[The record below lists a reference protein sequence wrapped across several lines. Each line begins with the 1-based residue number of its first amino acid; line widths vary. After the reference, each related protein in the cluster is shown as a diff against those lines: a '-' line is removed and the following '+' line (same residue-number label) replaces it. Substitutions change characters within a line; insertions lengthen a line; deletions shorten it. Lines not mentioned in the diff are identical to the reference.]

1 MDNSSSI
8 YKVWRT
14 ATRQPT
20 TIAAAAAAF
29 FSTTCPL
36 QVEADG
42 DIWCGVVWSGG
53 GGKERGKRVE
63 GPGRVDQ
70 QQQQQF
76 GARSELLFLLLLGP
90 CCCCCCC
97 WRRLRE
103 RAREREKR
111 KTEGTRAGWVV
122 DPAGPVLRS
131 NWEMGASFGSSKVGC
146 ASDLSG
152 SYKNFVTWAF
162 FLFGFGF
169 FSFLFLFFF
178 FPKKET
184 RQRPT
189 DWLTHRP
196 TDVPPTNPMDGW
208 MNRWM
213 GRMDRWMG
221 WMDEYIDRWMG
232 WMDGWI
238 EGWDG

>member
-8 YKVWRT
+8 YKLWRT
-14 ATRQPT
+14 ATRLPT

-97 WRRLRE
+97 WRRLSE
-103 RAREREKR
+103 RERER
-111 KTEGTRAGWVV
+111 GGEREREEEDGREESGVGGGPGRARDEKQLG
-122 DPAGPVLRS
+122 
-131 NWEMGASFGSSKVGC
+131 NGSE
-146 ASDLSG
+146 
-152 SYKNFVTWAF
+152 
-162 FLFGFGF
+162 FL
-169 FSFLFLFFF
+169 
-178 FPKKET
+178 E
-184 RQRPT
+184 Q
-189 DWLTHRP
+189 
-196 TDVPPTNPMDGW
+196 
-208 MNRWM
+208 
-213 GRMDRWMG
+213 
-221 WMDEYIDRWMG
+221 
-232 WMDGWI
+232 
-238 EGWDG
+238 